1 MRDHL
6 RPLERRVLSMRDDGV
21 SIDEI
26 AGRLRRSSAHIERII
41 SWTELPRSG
50 TPSRQSAK
58 AFERRVLALRRSGES
73 YETIGTRFRRSP
85 EFIRR
90 VEGMAHY
97 RRGVELL
104 RRD

>member
-6 RPLERRVLSMRDDGV
+6 RPLERCVLSMRDDGV

-26 AGRLRRSSAHIERII
+26 AGRLRRSSAHVERII

-50 TPSRQSAK
+50 TPSRSSAK
-58 AFERRVLALRRSGES
+58 AFESRVLALRGSGES
-73 YETIGTRFRRSP
+73 YERIGTRFRRSP
-85 EFIRR
+85 GFIRR

-97 RRGVELL
+97 RRAVELL
-104 RRD
+104 R